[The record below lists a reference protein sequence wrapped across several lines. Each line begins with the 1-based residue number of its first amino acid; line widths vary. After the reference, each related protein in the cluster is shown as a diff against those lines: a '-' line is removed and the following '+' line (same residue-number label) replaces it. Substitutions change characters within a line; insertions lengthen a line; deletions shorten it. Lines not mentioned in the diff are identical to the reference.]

1 MNNNFANNTKRNATL
16 NALRRQ
22 EADKFAL
29 SIQPFVDKLS
39 EFDLTHHHMAEA
51 LNHMGLRTPQGC
63 YWAYKSVRNLCARL
77 DAIAVRKSAERLD
90 LLTWMD
96 LEPLPINLME

>member
-22 EADKFAL
+22 KADKFAV
-29 SIQPFVDKLS
+29 SMKPIVDRLC
-39 EFDLTHHHMAEA
+39 EFELTYHHMAEA
-51 LNHMGLRTPQGC
+51 LNHLGLRTPQGH

-77 DAIAVRKSAERLD
+77 DAIEVKKAAERLD
-90 LLTWMD
+90 LLTWMG
-96 LEPLPINLME
+96 LEPLPIHLME